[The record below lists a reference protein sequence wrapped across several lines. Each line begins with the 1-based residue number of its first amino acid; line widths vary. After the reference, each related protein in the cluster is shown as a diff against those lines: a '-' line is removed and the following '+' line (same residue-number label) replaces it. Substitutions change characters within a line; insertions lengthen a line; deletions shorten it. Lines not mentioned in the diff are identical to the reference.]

1 LDFDKEIPNDKEI
14 ELVKG
19 ILPPNER
26 RMVGLTDEP
35 YSFDLPK
42 N

>member
-1 LDFDKEIPNDKEI
+1 LDFNKEIPDDKEIN
-14 ELVKG
+14 LVKG

-26 RMVGLTDEP
+26 RMMGLTDEL